1 MVRGKVEVRKIEN
14 TTSRQVTFSK
24 RRNGLLK
31 KAGELSVLCDAEVG
45 VVVFSQ
51 RGRLSEFSS
60 HGMDKTIARYQKYAP
75 IEINKI
81 NNADSC
87 IQQLKHESA
96 SLANKIELLKASTR
110 KLLGEGLESCT
121 LEEIKDTSEILE
133 KSLTKVRLRKEQLF
147 MEQMEI
153 LRLQEKELLEKKAS
167 LCEKPWGPPSTGG
180 KGKEPAAAVATAGSS
195 NGMSNE
201 SSTVVETTLS
211 IGLPTAT
218 HWALN

>member
-87 IQQLKHESA
+87 IQQQLKHESA

-133 KSLTKVRLRKEQLF
+133 KSLTKVRLRKVCT
-147 MEQMEI
+147 I
-153 LRLQEKELLEKKAS
+153 LNFIYLVR
-167 LCEKPWGPPSTGG
+167 T
-180 KGKEPAAAVATAGSS
+180 
-195 NGMSNE
+195 
-201 SSTVVETTLS
+201 
-211 IGLPTAT
+211 
-218 HWALN
+218 